1 MPKSKQMPPPS
12 RPADAGTWTAAWAR
26 QVQRLDAL
34 ISTHGRVAAI
44 TLYLIALALRAV
56 HLDAFRETLLAHVF
70 LMDEAYY
77 HAEAWNLVRGVPNP
91 TDSWFMTP
99 LYPWFLSI
107 LFRITG
113 ESPIGAYAVQ
123 LALGGLAAPMTFAL
137 ARRLMRA
144 TLALIAGLAVASFAP
159 TLFFESLFLVEWMIL
174 LALLGASFFALRGPE
189 SRLHA
194 VLTGALLGLATLGRG
209 SNLLLLLPLAVW
221 FRAHGPRGMRQVGLL
236 LAGCTLVVSPLLLYN
251 LANARQPLLLT
262 ANAGFNLYLGNG
274 PEATGIFVLPEGLD
288 LAGDP
293 LALRFVQRET
303 GRPVTASEAS
313 RFWLHKTLDWVR
325 AHPGGT
331 ANLFAWKLLLFWNRF
346 SIPQVESYAV
356 EAERLPISRAPFWS
370 SYAIFPMAL
379 LGGCIALWE
388 AARLRRR
395 EADPR
400 LARRLRGVGL
410 LAACALVYGVSIA
423 LFFITDRY
431 RVAVMPWLI
440 VLSVYASGRLLGILS
455 AGRRKEALLIVLLA
469 VLLFWLSAPARL
481 HIDIPHVQ
489 RDLLVHDALRYAKVG
504 FFDAALDAYRS
515 ALSESPKD
523 AELRDGLARMYS
535 RAGRD
540 TLAIATLV
548 ELLREQPELDRS
560 WYNLGNVYRR
570 SRRYVEAV
578 EAYRQSLRLEPRRE
592 AAWNNLGETYRAL
605 GDTAA
610 AAQAYRRAIEI
621 VPGHAQAHNNLA
633 ALRASQGDA
642 EAAEAGFRAAVA
654 ANPRYVPAWT
664 NLAILLTDSGRFEE
678 ALEAWRHVATLDPEN
693 ELARRALE
701 QVGSARAADTEK

>member
-1 MPKSKQMPPPS
+1 MPKSKQKPPPS
-12 RPADAGTWTAAWAR
+12 HPVNAGTGTAGWGQR
-26 QVQRLDAL
+26 VQRLDAL
-34 ISTHGRVAAI
+34 ISGHGRAVAI

-77 HAEAWNLVRGVPNP
+77 HAEAWNLVRGVPNQ

-99 LYPWFLSI
+99 LYPWFLSL
-107 LFRITG
+107 LFRVTG
-113 ESPIGAYAVQ
+113 ESPTGAYAVQ
-123 LALGGLAAPMTFAL
+123 LALGALAAPMTFAL

-174 LALLGASFFALRGPE
+174 LALLAVLLFALRAPE
-189 SRLHA
+189 NRLHA
-194 VLTGALLGLATLGRG
+194 VLTGAFIGLATLGRG

-221 FRAHGPRGMRQVGLL
+221 FRTHGQRGMQRVGLL
-236 LAGCTLVVSPLLLYN
+236 LGGCTLVVSPLVLYN

-274 PEATGIFVLPEGLD
+274 PEATGIFGLPAGLD

-325 AHPGGT
+325 SHPGRT

-356 EAERLPISRAPFWS
+356 EAERLPISRPPYWS
-370 SYAIFPMAL
+370 SYAIFPLAL
-379 LGGCIALWE
+379 LAGCIALLE
-388 AARLRRR
+388 TLRLRRR
-395 EADPR
+395 EADQR
-400 LARRLRGVGL
+400 LARRVRGVAL
-410 LAACALVYGVSIA
+410 LAAFALVYSGSIA

-440 VLSVYASGRLLGILS
+440 VLSVYASGRFLGALS
-455 AGRRKEALLIVLLA
+455 AGRRKEALLIVLLG
-469 VLLFWLSAPARL
+469 LSFFWLSAPARL
-481 HIDIPHVQ
+481 RIDIPHVQ

-504 FFDAALDAYRS
+504 YFDAALEAYHS

-548 ELLREQPELDRS
+548 ELLREEPELDRS

-570 SRRYVEAV
+570 SRRYIEAV
-578 EAYRQSLRLEPRRE
+578 EAYRKSLRLEPRRE

-605 GDTAA
+605 GDTAS
-610 AAQAYRRAIEI
+610 AAQAYRRAIET

-633 ALRASQGDA
+633 ALRAAQGDA
-642 EAAEAGFRAAVA
+642 EAAEAGFRAAIA

-664 NLAILLTDSGRFEE
+664 NLAILFTDSGRFEE
-678 ALEAWRHVATLDPEN
+678 ALEAWRHIVSLDPEN
-693 ELARRALE
+693 EIARRAVE
-701 QVGSARAADTEK
+701 QVGSARGANTEN